1 MAGHSKFKNIQHRKN
16 AQDKKRAK
24 LFTRVV
30 REIITAAK
38 SGANDP
44 EHNARLRSAI
54 IAARAVNLPKDRID
68 KAISQADSAGE
79 DFNYID
85 IRYEGFLPGGIAVI
99 VEASTNNRNRTA
111 SEVRSVFTK
120 FGGQLEETGKLSFMF
135 DKFGVIEYEAEIANE
150 DAFVEVAIEA
160 GAIDCVSNEDSH
172 IIYTAV
178 EEFNKILEIVTKKF
192 EAPTDAYIGWKPQN
206 IIPIES
212 AEKEEKIQRMVDA
225 LEDFDDVQRVFTNS
239 SVTN

>member
-38 SGANDP
+38 TGAKEP

-68 KAISQADSAGE
+68 KALSQADSSNE

-99 VEASTNNRNRTA
+99 VDASTNNRNRTA
-111 SEVRSVFTK
+111 SEVRSIFTK

-135 DKFGVIEYEAEIANE
+135 DKFGFIEYEAEVATE
-150 DAFVEVAIEA
+150 DEFMEAAIEA
-160 GAIDCVSNEDSH
+160 GAIDCLSNEDNH
-172 IIYTAV
+172 TIYTTV
-178 EEFNKILEIVTKKF
+178 EEFNKILELVTKKF
-192 EAPTDAYIGWKPQN
+192 QSPTDAYIGWKPQN
-206 IIPIES
+206 IIPVES
-212 AEKEEKIQRMVDA
+212 EEKEEKIQRMVDL
-225 LEDFDDVQRVFTNS
+225 LEDNDDVQRVFSNS